1 MPFRTSQKKSGS
13 PELSSPT
20 SKISKVISPAKKF
33 SSLKNVT
40 KCFAVKLNVW
50 IGVRT

>member
-1 MPFRTSQKKSGS
+1 MPFRTSQKKSGG
-13 PELSSPT
+13 PELGSPT
-20 SKISKVISPAKKF
+20 SKISKVISPPKKINSF
-33 SSLKNVT
+33 KNVT